1 METPQT
7 TVERHMTQ
15 ANDFAAAYCA
25 SRIPGILKHNI
36 YTTRNVFLM
45 CLGYTEHKG
54 SKVRIPHSQKE
65 SMVLL
70 LRKQGWK

>member
-15 ANDFAAAYCA
+15 ANDFTAAYCA

-36 YTTRNVFLM
+36 YTTRNVFLV
-45 CLGYTEHKG
+45 CFGYTEYKR
-54 SKVRIPHSQKE
+54 SKVRIARSQKE
-65 SMVLL
+65 NMVLL
-70 LRKQGWK
+70 LRKRG